1 MRAWAQHP
9 YLLTSYCH
17 LCVCIYIN
25 LTGVVAQRGSNFLH
39 AFQWVIQ
46 CCSKWHRV
54 SHSKVCDGCG
64 GSPCGARHAFKV
76 CTNLWAGLIFS
87 SFFVQSTATTHRA
100 GRFRTHRHT
109 TVILWTIF
117 YTCPTCEWVVP
128 LFWKMCCLKFNF
140 IYHRLLKNEKQN
152 NNPLRHLVLRRSWR
166 YLHTHT
172 QHTHSYHTATV
183 DAKNPCR

>member
-1 MRAWAQHP
+1 MHSNG
-9 YLLTSYCH
+9 SYNVV
-17 LCVCIYIN
+17 LSDTVCRIPK
-25 LTGVVAQRGSNFLH
+25 LVMDAEGRLAAH
-39 AFQWVIQ
+39 AM
-46 CCSKWHRV
+46 
-54 SHSKVCDGCG
+54 HSKCAQIYGPV
-64 GSPCGARHAFKV
+64 
-76 CTNLWAGLIFS
+76 WFS
-87 SFFVQSTATTHRA
+87 LLSLYNRLRLHIVLVGFEPIA
-100 GRFRTHRHT
+100 T

-172 QHTHSYHTATV
+172 QHTHTPTTQPRWTQKIRAVNLFSSHSSWLPKHFSTYH
-183 DAKNPCR
+183 